1 VLQSGLRLLHPIM
14 PFVTEAIWQHLRDH
28 VSGLNEALIT
38 APYPLG
44 DAETDAEAEE
54 HATLLMDVVRAIR
67 NIRAE
72 RGVDPGRFVEA
83 YIATNGA
90 GPAIESFRP
99 IVETLARVRP
109 LHVVS
114 DAAEAPSEG
123 VASAVLARAQVVLP
137 LAGLIDLDAE
147 RGKLTKRLAE
157 AQAEVDRLSAKLG
170 DEQFRA
176 KAPEHVIA
184 RQEEMLAAARSR
196 AEGLQ
201 ARLNELG

>member
-1 VLQSGLRLLHPIM
+1 M
-14 PFVTEAIWQHLRDH
+14 PFVTEVIWQHLRDH
-28 VSGLNEALIT
+28 VSGLDEALII

-54 HATLLMDVVRAIR
+54 HAALLMDVVRAIR

-83 YIATNGA
+83 YVTSNGA
-90 GPAIESFRP
+90 GSVLERARL

-114 DAAEAPSEG
+114 DAADAPSEG
-123 VASAVLARAQVVLP
+123 VASAVLAQAQVVLP
-137 LAGLIDLDAE
+137 LAGLIDLAAE
-147 RGKLTKRLAE
+147 REKLTKQRAE
-157 AQAEVDRLSAKLG
+157 AEAEAARLSAKLS
-170 DEQFRA
+170 DEQFRS
-176 KAPEHVIA
+176 KAPEEVIA

-196 AEGLQ
+196 VEGLL